1 MAPINVLI
9 VDDSLVIRAMM
20 TGVLEKDKGLAV
32 VGAASCA
39 SEAARI
45 LSETIVDVV
54 TLDIEMP
61 GTSGL
66 EYLQTLTRKRIPV
79 VMLSGHTAD
88 GSGAREQALERGAYA
103 CFDKANAVRDAGQLL
118 KLIKEAA
125 QHRPA
130 PAETEQQSNSQHSV
144 ASMALV
150 ERLIAEHGDGLV
162 KLIAERVGFATLQGD
177 TAEMAKWV
185 AISRR
190 VDEVLKNPAR
200 SDGRAGMP
208 QSLYSPSLGQA

>member
-1 MAPINVLI
+1 
-9 VDDSLVIRAMM
+9 MM

-32 VGAASCA
+32 VGAASSA

-66 EYLQTLTRKRIPV
+66 EYLQTLTKKRIPV

-125 QHRPA
+125 QHKPP
-130 PAETEQQSNSQHSV
+130 PAEPEHKSNSPHSV

-190 VDEVLKNPAR
+190 VDEVMKNPAR
-200 SDGRAGMP
+200 SDGKAAMP

>member
-1 MAPINVLI
+1 MASINVLI

-20 TGVLEKDKGLAV
+20 TGVLEKDKEVTV
-32 VGAASCA
+32 VGAASSA

-66 EYLQTLTRKRIPV
+66 EYLQVLTKKRIPV

-88 GSGAREQALERGAYA
+88 GSGMREEALGRGAFA

-125 QHRPA
+125 QHRPS
-130 PAETEQQSNSQHSV
+130 PADPEHHANSQQTVVS
-144 ASMALV
+144 SALV

-177 TAEMAKWV
+177 TAEIAKWV
-185 AISRR
+185 GISRR
-190 VDEVLKNPAR
+190 VDEALKNSAR
-200 SDGRAGMP
+200 PDGKVGTP
-208 QSLYSPSLGQA
+208 QSLYSPILGSA